1 MERDSNK
8 RYFKWGLTAL
18 VVIFISILLVVIFT
32 NLPGFFALLTSIG
45 KILSPLISGVVIAFL
60 LNPLVNFVDCRLG
73 PLLQKKLKV
82 QTAKNLSRA
91 AGIVMALIVAGF
103 LVYGFFAMLLPQ
115 LYESVMNIVDNASTY
130 FNSIETW
137 ATNILEDNP
146 EIQGY
151 VDKGLEQLRG
161 FFENWVKTTFL
172 SDMSKLVTT
181 VSTSVIAV
189 VKSLTNFIIGLVASI
204 YMLWSKDT
212 FRAQTKKIMVAT
224 MRPSAAD
231 RLLALGRNAYRIFNG
246 FIIGKLIDSAIIGVL
261 CYIGCEILKM
271 PFTALVAT
279 IVGVTNVIP
288 FFGPII
294 GAVPSAFL
302 ILLVDP
308 LKAFYFVIFVIVL
321 QQLDGNVIGPKILGN
336 TVGISGFWVLA
347 SITIAASIF
356 GFGRNAAGC
365 AGVCA
370 DLRAD
375 LGRRERTA
383 AKEATFDR
391 DGGLPR
397 HPDRGGSGDAA
408 ARAACGTAAGRRVG
422 QTGRGG
428 HGGGRCVGETLTFGR
443 SSWIWGALCDFGDE
457 IWNRFWKIWARGCKR
472 CRKWAAEEACCGM
485 WFRCWRS

>member
-1 MERDSNK
+1 MERDSNR

-32 NLPGFFALLTSIG
+32 NLPGFFTVLASIG

-60 LNPLVNFVDCRLG
+60 LNPLVNFVDCRFR
-73 PLLQKKLKV
+73 PLLQKKLKA
-82 QTAKNLSRA
+82 QTAKNLSRT
-91 AGIVMALIVAGF
+91 AGIVMALIVAGI

-115 LYESVMNIVDNASTY
+115 LYESVMSIVDNAGTY

-137 ATNILEDNP
+137 ATNVLEDNP
-146 EIQGY
+146 DIQGY

-161 FFENWVKTTFL
+161 FIENWVKTTFL

-279 IVGVTNVIP
+279 IVGITNIIP

-356 GFGRNAAGC
+356 GFAGMLLGVPVFALIYVLISDGVNARLRKKQHST
-365 AGVCA
+365 VTEDYRDIQTVE
-370 DLRAD
+370 DLVMPPHAPRVEPQPVGASAKQGAED
-375 LGRRERTA
+375 TA
-383 AKEATFDR
+383 E
-391 DGGLPR
+391 
-397 HPDRGGSGDAA
+397 DA
-408 ARAACGTAAGRRVG
+408 VS
-422 QTGRGG
+422 
-428 HGGGRCVGETLTFGR
+428 E
-443 SSWIWGALCDFGDE
+443 
-457 IWNRFWKIWARGCKR
+457 KP
-472 CRKWAAEEACCGM
+472 
-485 WFRCWRS
+485 

>member
-1 MERDSNK
+1 MERDSNR

-32 NLPGFFALLTSIG
+32 NLPGFFTVLASIG
-45 KILSPLISGVVIAFL
+45 KILSPLITGVVIAFL
-60 LNPLVNFVDCRLG
+60 LNPLVNFVDCRLR
-73 PLLQKKLKV
+73 PLLQKKLKA
-82 QTAKNLSRA
+82 QTAKNLSRT
-91 AGIVMALIVAGF
+91 AGIVMALIVAGI

-115 LYESVMNIVDNASTY
+115 LYESVMSIVDNAGTY
-130 FNSIETW
+130 FNSIENW

-161 FFENWVKTTFL
+161 FIENWVKTTFL

-279 IVGVTNVIP
+279 IVGITNIIP

-356 GFGRNAAGC
+356 GFAGMLLGVPVFALIYVLISDGVNARLRKKQHST
-365 AGVCA
+365 VTEDYRDIQTVE
-370 DLRAD
+370 DLVMPPHAPRVEPQPV
-375 LGRRERTA
+375 GA
-383 AKEATFDR
+383 AQ
-391 DGGLPR
+391 
-397 HPDRGGSGDAA
+397 AA
-408 ARAACGTAAGRRVG
+408 QPVG
-422 QTGRGG
+422 
-428 HGGGRCVGETLTFGR
+428 
-443 SSWIWGALCDFGDE
+443 
-457 IWNRFWKIWARGCKR
+457 
-472 CRKWAAEEACCGM
+472 AEETEEQQEP
-485 WFRCWRS
+485 

>member
-1 MERDSNK
+1 MERDSNR

-32 NLPGFFALLTSIG
+32 NLPGFFTVLASIG

-60 LNPLVNFVDCRLG
+60 LNPLVNFVDCRFR
-73 PLLQKKLKV
+73 PLLQKKLKA
-82 QTAKNLSRA
+82 QTAKNLSRT
-91 AGIVMALIVAGF
+91 AGIVMALIVAGI

-115 LYESVMNIVDNASTY
+115 LYESVMSIVDNAGTY

-137 ATNILEDNP
+137 ATNVLEDNP
-146 EIQGY
+146 DIQGY

-161 FFENWVKTTFL
+161 FIENWVKTTFL

-279 IVGVTNVIP
+279 IVGITNIIP

-356 GFGRNAAGC
+356 GFAGMLLGVPVFALIYVLISDGVNARLRKKQHSTVTEDYRDIQTVEDLVMPPHAPRVEPEPAKAG
-365 AGVCA
+365 
-370 DLRAD
+370 
-375 LGRRERTA
+375 
-383 AKEATFDR
+383 AK
-391 DGGLPR
+391 
-397 HPDRGGSGDAA
+397 
-408 ARAACGTAAGRRVG
+408 
-422 QTGRGG
+422 Q
-428 HGGGRCVGETLTFGR
+428 
-443 SSWIWGALCDFGDE
+443 
-457 IWNRFWKIWARGCKR
+457 
-472 CRKWAAEEACCGM
+472 EE
-485 WFRCWRS
+485 S

>member
-1 MERDSNK
+1 MERDSNR

-32 NLPGFFALLTSIG
+32 NLPGFFTVLASIG
-45 KILSPLISGVVIAFL
+45 KILSPLITGVVIAFL
-60 LNPLVNFVDCRLG
+60 LNPLVNFVDCRLR
-73 PLLQKKLKV
+73 PLLQKKLKA
-82 QTAKNLSRA
+82 QTAKNLSRT
-91 AGIVMALIVAGF
+91 AGIVMALIVAGI

-115 LYESVMNIVDNASTY
+115 LYESVMSIVDNAGTY

-161 FFENWVKTTFL
+161 FIENWVTTTFL

-181 VSTSVIAV
+181 VSTSVFAV
-189 VKSLTNFIIGLVASI
+189 IKSLTNFIIGLVASI

-261 CYIGCEILKM
+261 CYIGCSVLKM
-271 PFTALVAT
+271 PFTALIAT
-279 IVGVTNVIP
+279 IVGVTNIIP

-294 GAVPSAFL
+294 GAVPSGFL

-356 GFGRNAAGC
+356 GFAGMLLGVPVFALLYVIISDSVNARLRKKQHSTVTEDYRDIQTVEDLVMPPHAPRVEPEPAKAG
-365 AGVCA
+365 
-370 DLRAD
+370 
-375 LGRRERTA
+375 
-383 AKEATFDR
+383 AK
-391 DGGLPR
+391 
-397 HPDRGGSGDAA
+397 
-408 ARAACGTAAGRRVG
+408 
-422 QTGRGG
+422 Q
-428 HGGGRCVGETLTFGR
+428 
-443 SSWIWGALCDFGDE
+443 
-457 IWNRFWKIWARGCKR
+457 
-472 CRKWAAEEACCGM
+472 EE
-485 WFRCWRS
+485 S

>member
-1 MERDSNK
+1 MERDSNR

-32 NLPGFFALLTSIG
+32 NLPGFFTVLASIG

-60 LNPLVNFVDCRLG
+60 LNPLVNFVDCRLR
-73 PLLQKKLKV
+73 PLLQKKLKA
-82 QTAKNLSRA
+82 QTAKNLSRT
-91 AGIVMALIVAGF
+91 AGIVMALIVAGI

-115 LYESVMNIVDNASTY
+115 LYESVMSIVDNAGTY

-137 ATNILEDNP
+137 ATNVLEDNP
-146 EIQGY
+146 DIQGY

-161 FFENWVKTTFL
+161 FIENWVKTTFL

-224 MRPSAAD
+224 MRPSVAD

-279 IVGVTNVIP
+279 IVGITNIIP

-356 GFGRNAAGC
+356 GFAGMLLGVPVFALIYVLISDGVNARLRKKQHST
-365 AGVCA
+365 VTEDYRDIQTVE
-370 DLRAD
+370 DLVMPPHA
-375 LGRRERTA
+375 
-383 AKEATFDR
+383 
-391 DGGLPR
+391 PR
-397 HPDRGGSGDAA
+397 VEPQPV
-408 ARAACGTAAGRRVG
+408 GTAQAAQPVG
-422 QTGRGG
+422 
-428 HGGGRCVGETLTFGR
+428 
-443 SSWIWGALCDFGDE
+443 
-457 IWNRFWKIWARGCKR
+457 
-472 CRKWAAEEACCGM
+472 AEETEEQQEP
-485 WFRCWRS
+485 

>member
-1 MERDSNK
+1 MERDSNR

-32 NLPGFFALLTSIG
+32 NLPGFFTVLASIG

-60 LNPLVNFVDCRLG
+60 LNPLVNFVDCRLR
-73 PLLQKKLKV
+73 PLLQKKLKA
-82 QTAKNLSRA
+82 QTAKNLSRT
-91 AGIVMALIVAGF
+91 AGIVMALIVAGI

-115 LYESVMNIVDNASTY
+115 LYESVMSIVDNAGTY

-137 ATNILEDNP
+137 ATNVLEDNP
-146 EIQGY
+146 DIQGY

-161 FFENWVKTTFL
+161 FIENWVKTTFL

-189 VKSLTNFIIGLVASI
+189 IKSLTNFIIGLVASI

-279 IVGVTNVIP
+279 IVGITNIIP

-356 GFGRNAAGC
+356 GFAGMLLGVPVFALIYVLISDGVNARLRKKQHST
-365 AGVCA
+365 VTEDYRDIQTVE
-370 DLRAD
+370 DLVMPPHAPRVEPQPV
-375 LGRRERTA
+375 GA
-383 AKEATFDR
+383 AQ
-391 DGGLPR
+391 
-397 HPDRGGSGDAA
+397 AA
-408 ARAACGTAAGRRVG
+408 QPVGAAQAAQPVG
-422 QTGRGG
+422 
-428 HGGGRCVGETLTFGR
+428 
-443 SSWIWGALCDFGDE
+443 
-457 IWNRFWKIWARGCKR
+457 
-472 CRKWAAEEACCGM
+472 AEETEEQQEP
-485 WFRCWRS
+485 

>member
-130 FNSIETW
+130 FNSIENW

-161 FFENWVKTTFL
+161 FIENWVKTTFL

-356 GFGRNAAGC
+356 GFAGMLLGVPVFALIYVLISDGVNARLRKKQHST
-365 AGVCA
+365 VTEDYRDIQTVE
-370 DLRAD
+370 DLVMPPHAPRVEPQPVGASAKQGAED
-375 LGRRERTA
+375 TA
-383 AKEATFDR
+383 E
-391 DGGLPR
+391 
-397 HPDRGGSGDAA
+397 DA
-408 ARAACGTAAGRRVG
+408 VS
-422 QTGRGG
+422 
-428 HGGGRCVGETLTFGR
+428 E
-443 SSWIWGALCDFGDE
+443 
-457 IWNRFWKIWARGCKR
+457 KP
-472 CRKWAAEEACCGM
+472 
-485 WFRCWRS
+485 

>member
-1 MERDSNK
+1 MERDSNR

-32 NLPGFFALLTSIG
+32 NLPGFFTVLASIG

-60 LNPLVNFVDCRLG
+60 LNPLVNFVDCRLR
-73 PLLQKKLKV
+73 PLLQKKLKA
-82 QTAKNLSRA
+82 QTAKNLSRT
-91 AGIVMALIVAGF
+91 AGIVMALIVAGI

-115 LYESVMNIVDNASTY
+115 LYESVMSIVDNAGTY

-137 ATNILEDNP
+137 ATNVLEDNP
-146 EIQGY
+146 DIQGY

-161 FFENWVKTTFL
+161 FIENWVKTTFL

-189 VKSLTNFIIGLVASI
+189 VTSLTNFIIGLVASI

-279 IVGVTNVIP
+279 IVGITNIIP

-356 GFGRNAAGC
+356 GFAGMLLGVPVFALIYVLISDGVNARLRKKQHST
-365 AGVCA
+365 VTEDYRDIQTVE
-370 DLRAD
+370 DLVMPPHAPRVEPQPV
-375 LGRRERTA
+375 GA
-383 AKEATFDR
+383 AQ
-391 DGGLPR
+391 
-397 HPDRGGSGDAA
+397 AA
-408 ARAACGTAAGRRVG
+408 QPVG
-422 QTGRGG
+422 
-428 HGGGRCVGETLTFGR
+428 
-443 SSWIWGALCDFGDE
+443 
-457 IWNRFWKIWARGCKR
+457 
-472 CRKWAAEEACCGM
+472 AEETEEQQEP
-485 WFRCWRS
+485 

>member
-1 MERDSNK
+1 MERDSNR

-32 NLPGFFALLTSIG
+32 NLPGFFTVLASIG

-60 LNPLVNFVDCRLG
+60 LNPLVNFVDCRFR
-73 PLLQKKLKV
+73 PLLQKKLKA
-82 QTAKNLSRA
+82 QTATNLSRT
-91 AGIVMALIVAGF
+91 AGIVMALIVAGI

-115 LYESVMNIVDNASTY
+115 LYESVMSIVDNAGTY

-137 ATNILEDNP
+137 ATNVLEDNP
-146 EIQGY
+146 DIQGY

-161 FFENWVKTTFL
+161 FIENWVKTTFL

-279 IVGVTNVIP
+279 IVGITNIIP

-356 GFGRNAAGC
+356 GFAGMLLGVPVFALIYVLISDGVNARLRKKQHST
-365 AGVCA
+365 VTEDYRDIQTVE
-370 DLRAD
+370 DLVMPPHAPRVEPQPVGASAKQGAED
-375 LGRRERTA
+375 TA
-383 AKEATFDR
+383 E
-391 DGGLPR
+391 
-397 HPDRGGSGDAA
+397 DA
-408 ARAACGTAAGRRVG
+408 VS
-422 QTGRGG
+422 
-428 HGGGRCVGETLTFGR
+428 E
-443 SSWIWGALCDFGDE
+443 
-457 IWNRFWKIWARGCKR
+457 KP
-472 CRKWAAEEACCGM
+472 
-485 WFRCWRS
+485 

>member
-8 RYFKWGLTAL
+8 RYFRWGLTAL

-32 NLPGFFALLTSIG
+32 NLPGFFAVLASIG
-45 KILSPLISGVVIAFL
+45 KILSPLITGVVIAFL

-73 PLLQKKLKV
+73 PLLQKKLKA

-91 AGIVMALIVAGF
+91 AGIVMALIVAGI

-115 LYESVMNIVDNASTY
+115 LYDSVMNIVDNASTY

-161 FFENWVKTTFL
+161 FIENWVKTTFL

-181 VSTSVIAV
+181 VSTSVFAV
-189 VKSLTNFIIGLVASI
+189 VKSLTNFVIGLVASI

-279 IVGVTNVIP
+279 IVGVTNIIP

-294 GAVPSAFL
+294 GAAPSAFL

-356 GFGRNAAGC
+356 GFAGMLLGVPVFALLYVLISDGVNARLRKKQHSTVTEDYRNIQTVEDLVMPPHAPRVEPHPAG
-365 AGVCA
+365 AP
-370 DLRAD
+370 
-375 LGRRERTA
+375 
-383 AKEATFDR
+383 AKQGAE
-391 DGGLPR
+391 
-397 HPDRGGSGDAA
+397 DAA
-408 ARAACGTAAGRRVG
+408 EDV
-422 QTGRGG
+422 
-428 HGGGRCVGETLTFGR
+428 
-443 SSWIWGALCDFGDE
+443 
-457 IWNRFWKIWARGCKR
+457 
-472 CRKWAAEEACCGM
+472 AEEDAA
-485 WFRCWRS
+485 SEKP

>member
-1 MERDSNK
+1 MGQGSDK

-45 KILSPLISGVVIAFL
+45 KILSPLITGVVIAFL

-73 PLLQKKLKV
+73 PILEKKLKT

-91 AGIVMALIVAGF
+91 AGIVMALIVAGI

-115 LYESVMNIVDNASTY
+115 LYESVMNIVDNAGTY

-161 FFENWVKTTFL
+161 FIENWVTTTFL

-181 VSTSVIAV
+181 VSTSVFAV
-189 VKSLTNFIIGLVASI
+189 IKSLTNFIIGLVASI

-261 CYIGCEILKM
+261 CYIGCSVLKM
-271 PFTALVAT
+271 PFTALIAT
-279 IVGVTNVIP
+279 IVGVTNIIP

-294 GAVPSAFL
+294 GAVPSGFL

-356 GFGRNAAGC
+356 GFAGMLLGVPVFALLYVIISDSVNARLRKKQHSTVTEDYRDIQTVEDLVMPPHAPRVEPEPAKAG
-365 AGVCA
+365 
-370 DLRAD
+370 
-375 LGRRERTA
+375 
-383 AKEATFDR
+383 AK
-391 DGGLPR
+391 
-397 HPDRGGSGDAA
+397 
-408 ARAACGTAAGRRVG
+408 
-422 QTGRGG
+422 Q
-428 HGGGRCVGETLTFGR
+428 
-443 SSWIWGALCDFGDE
+443 
-457 IWNRFWKIWARGCKR
+457 
-472 CRKWAAEEACCGM
+472 EE
-485 WFRCWRS
+485 S